1 MGFLDKIKSILFRRY
16 YDKVVSNLSKRIS
29 QLKLEKLRTDS
40 ELEGLQKKIIKIPS
54 FQIQHNVA
62 NKIEFKEFTSQP
74 SCRVTTMDELMQKR
88 KEKENERKLLLHRQ
102 VKVTFDNAR
111 AFINAEKPDSAENSL
126 FCIASILQE
135 LEDYELNKEY
145 TKLFNE
151 ISEFRVILRKK
162 EIKRLEEEA
171 KRRAEE
177 EERKRERERLKKQ
190 REEEE
195 RLQKE
200 RLAREYEEKLAREE
214 EMRRNEIAR
223 LTSLVTITKSDSNR
237 ILQYLKIKGI
247 RRFYHFTDKQ
257 NLTRIKQY
265 GGLYSWYYCEQ
276 NGIDIPNPGGDF
288 DSRMYDRRHGLEDYV
303 RLSFCDDHP
312 MAWRKHKEGAS
323 LVLLHIDIDVACFKD
338 TLFTDRNAASSS
350 FSCGGEF
357 EDLMKVNIPATQRNY
372 VSRSE
377 GEIFYQHQAEC
388 MIKTFI
394 PLKYITN
401 IDYPEKMLFT

>member
-1 MGFLDKIKSILFRRY
+1 M
-16 YDKVVSNLSKRIS
+16 
-29 QLKLEKLRTDS
+29 
-40 ELEGLQKKIIKIPS
+40 
-54 FQIQHNVA
+54 
-62 NKIEFKEFTSQP
+62 
-74 SCRVTTMDELMQKR
+74 
-88 KEKENERKLLLHRQ
+88 
-102 VKVTFDNAR
+102 
-111 AFINAEKPDSAENSL
+111 
-126 FCIASILQE
+126 
-135 LEDYELNKEY
+135 
-145 TKLFNE
+145 
-151 ISEFRVILRKK
+151 
-162 EIKRLEEEA
+162 
-171 KRRAEE
+171 
-177 EERKRERERLKKQ
+177 
-190 REEEE
+190 
-195 RLQKE
+195 
-200 RLAREYEEKLAREE
+200 AREYEEKLAREE

-223 LTSLVTITKSDSNR
+223 LTSIVTITKSDSKR
-237 ILQYLKIKGI
+237 ILQYLNIKGI

-276 NGIDIPNPGGDF
+276 NGINIPNPGGDF
-288 DSRMYDRRHGLEDYV
+288 DSRIYDRRHGLEDYV

-338 TLFTDRNAASSS
+338 TLFSDRNAASSS

-401 IDYPEKMLFT
+401 IDYPEKMLFS